1 MFVPN
6 QTINL
11 EGQNLGCEL
20 VKVSHFLIVDFHIEH
35 HDRLGH
41 GLRFLGLGLDF
52 GLRFLLLRSSRS
64 CVLSEGIKIV
74 FFGSFLLCFF
84 LFSSFLFL
92 LGLSSLVCGSPS
104 LDDYGGE
111 GVDEEVP
118 EVEVGVGLLVGE
130 F

>member
-1 MFVPN
+1 M
-6 QTINL
+6 
-11 EGQNLGCEL
+11 
-20 VKVSHFLIVDFHIEH
+20 IVDLHIEH

-52 GLRFLLLRSSRS
+52 GLGLLLFRSSRS
-64 CVLSEGIKIV
+64 CILSEGIEIV
-74 FFGSFLLCFF
+74 FFRSFLLCF
-84 LFSSFLFL
+84 FLFL
-92 LGLSSLVCGSPS
+92 LGLSSLVFGSPS

-118 EVEVGVGLLVGE
+118 EMKVGVGLLVGE